1 MANYAQGIFTP
12 RNPAKYIGNHK
23 PKYRSGWELRV
34 MMFLDENKHI
44 THWASES
51 ISIPYRNPLTGKHS
65 MYVPDFFVVY
75 ENKFHCMKAEI
86 IEVKPKSQTSLTEAK
101 SRHDQA
107 HAIINQVKF
116 AAATAYCKQH
126 GYVFRVISEDSIF
139 MNSRS
144 NIKKR

>member
-1 MANYAQGIFTP
+1 MGKWAQGFYTP
-12 RNPAKYIGNHK
+12 KNPQKYIGKHT
-23 PKYRSGWELRV
+23 PKYRSGWEFRI
-34 MMFLDENKHI
+34 MMFLDENQHI
-44 THWASES
+44 TYWASEA
-51 ISIPYRNPLTGKHS
+51 ISIPYKNPLTGKKS
-65 MYVPDFFVVY
+65 IYIPDFFVVY
-75 ENKFHCMKAEI
+75 ENKFHQINAEI

-101 SRHDQA
+101 SRQDQA
-107 HAIINQVKF
+107 HAIVNQAKF